1 MKDFASEIV
10 KLPEVNFP
18 IVAYFDEKFNLYET
32 EQGELLKLME
42 HFDDYKSLAD
52 LDAALD
58 NLKYAVDKLMLL
70 KKTAIKPVYF

>member
-10 KLPEVNFP
+10 KISELNFP
-18 IVAYFDEKFNLYET
+18 LVAYFDEKFNLYET
-32 EQGELLKLME
+32 GQGELLKLME

-52 LDAALD
+52 LDTALD

-70 KKTAIKPVYF
+70 KKT

>member
-10 KLPEVNFP
+10 KISELNFP
-18 IVAYFDEKFNLYET
+18 LVAYFDEKFNLYET
-32 EQGELLKLME
+32 GQGELLKLME

-70 KKTAIKPVYF
+70 KKT